1 MIRRAAIH
9 LVLILLALT
18 AMLPFLWVLCA
29 AFKTPA
35 DLAGNTLLPWGHLNN
50 LTLDNFRRLGE
61 FPLWHWEINSIFL
74 ASVHTVLVVTLG
86 SLGGFALAKYQ
97 FVGKTLLSAIMLATL
112 LLPPQVFLPGSYD
125 LMYRFGWL
133 DSYLAIVVPGA
144 VSVFGIFL
152 FRQAMRGVPDD
163 LVHSAR
169 IDGCSEVRIWW
180 EIALPMVRPMI
191 GAYTLMAFLAEWNS
205 FLWPQVVLQSEAKYT
220 LTMGLNSLLGLP
232 EYQFS
237 YGIVMAATLIAVAP
251 VAILFF
257 ALQGEF
263 VSGLVEGAGK

>member
-1 MIRRAAIH
+1 MIRRIALH
-9 LVLILLALT
+9 LAL
-18 AMLPFLWVLCA
+18 AALACAAVLPFAWVLCA

-35 DLAGNTLLPWGHLNN
+35 DLAGTTLLPWHHLNH
-50 LTLDNFRRLGE
+50 LTLDNFRRLDE
-61 FPLWHWEINSIFL
+61 FPLWRWEINSIFL

-97 FVGKTLLSAIMLATL
+97 FAGKTFLTAIMLATL

-125 LMYRFGWL
+125 LMFRFGWL

-152 FRQAMRGVPDD
+152 FRQAMLGVPDD

>member
-1 MIRRAAIH
+1 MIRRTAIH
-9 LVLILLALT
+9 LVLILLAL
-18 AMLPFLWVLCA
+18 AAIFPFLWVLCA

-35 DLAGNTLLPWGHLNN
+35 DLTASTLLPWGHLNH

-61 FPLWHWEINSIFL
+61 FPLWRWEINSIFL
-74 ASVHTVLVVTLG
+74 ASTHTVFVVTLG
-86 SLGGFALAKYQ
+86 SLGGFTLAKYE
-97 FVGKTLLSAIMLATL
+97 FAGKTFLTAIMLATL

-152 FRQAMRGVPDD
+152 FRQAMLGVPDD

-169 IDGCSEVRIWW
+169 IDGCSEFRIWW

-205 FLWPQVVLQSEAKYT
+205 FLWPQVVLQREAKYT